1 MPRFPVKQESIKNHI
16 AIITG
21 SDYKH
26 ITKVLRLRPGDEITL
41 FNEDGIEYTG
51 RIEEIGTKDLKV
63 IVLSSRR
70 VKTESNLNITLIQG
84 IPKGDKMDLIV
95 EKATELGVK
104 TIIPTITERTQIRN
118 TEKLKRWQRIA
129 IESSKQ
135 CRRTTPPIILEP
147 KGFNEAINISHQS
160 ELKLIFYE
168 KNDDYLTNIINN
180 LTQLPVNITIC
191 IGSEGGFSE
200 REVAIAK
207 EKGFTPVGLGP
218 RILRTETASI
228 VAVSI
233 LQFVFGDIGTRG

>member
-1 MPRFPVKQESIKNHI
+1 MPRFPVKQESIKNQT
-16 AIITG
+16 ARITG

-63 IVLSSRR
+63 TILSSRC

-118 TEKLKRWQRIA
+118 TEKLKRWQKIA

-135 CRRTTPPIILEP
+135 CRRTTPPTILEP
-147 KGFNEAINISHQS
+147 KGFNEAINISNQS
-160 ELKLIFYE
+160 ELKLIFHE
-168 KNDDYLTNIINN
+168 KNDNYLTNIIKN
-180 LTQLPVNITIC
+180 LIQLPVNITIC

-200 REVAIAK
+200 TEVATAR